1 MVQVDCNFDPHMRQ
15 RENSFASFASNA
27 SIGTIPGSSSLHLPF
42 PSLLTRSSSES
53 CTPTSPRFYQPS
65 ETFPS
70 SLRQENSYSSAVD
83 EFWPCLRLHPAID
96 EVLIKLLDDL
106 KGGRFTYTIAWQIM
120 NIVDLNI
127 VYRLSV
133 STSPSSPGEPSVGET
148 LPQNALLTA
157 GPVLDCVKYFCQQH
171 VDHHIAPDCFMERGI
186 QIRALV
192 SCLSLLALMDPS
204 HERKPRMSAE
214 LRRTIEDGITTFTA
228 DLNKSGGSA
237 ADKGDCE
244 FMARYALNLLRGF
257 PDDKRPAAK
266 LADILMG
273 VLFAAGMA
281 YQYNGPGVIK
291 QLKSA
296 VSNIQPKLDN
306 WHAEFDQLHHLVGF
320 VFRSER
326 EGILLTDMW

>member
-1 MVQVDCNFDPHMRQ
+1 
-15 RENSFASFASNA
+15 
-27 SIGTIPGSSSLHLPF
+27 
-42 PSLLTRSSSES
+42 
-53 CTPTSPRFYQPS
+53 
-65 ETFPS
+65 
-70 SLRQENSYSSAVD
+70 
-83 EFWPCLRLHPAID
+83 
-96 EVLIKLLDDL
+96 
-106 KGGRFTYTIAWQIM
+106 M

-133 STSPSSPGEPSVGET
+133 STSPSSPGEPSVGKA
-148 LPQNALLTA
+148 LPQNALLET
-157 GPVLDCVKYFCQQH
+157 GTVLDCVKYFCQQH

-192 SCLSLLALMDPS
+192 SCLSLLALMDPPD
-204 HERKPRMSAE
+204 ERRPARLTVE
-214 LRRTIEDGITTFTA
+214 LRKTIEDGITTFVA

-281 YQYNGPGVIK
+281 YQYNGPGVIR
-291 QLKSA
+291 QLQSA

-320 VFRSER
+320 IFKGEC
-326 EGILLTDMW
+326 EDILLTDVC

>member
-1 MVQVDCNFDPHMRQ
+1 
-15 RENSFASFASNA
+15 
-27 SIGTIPGSSSLHLPF
+27 
-42 PSLLTRSSSES
+42 
-53 CTPTSPRFYQPS
+53 
-65 ETFPS
+65 
-70 SLRQENSYSSAVD
+70 
-83 EFWPCLRLHPAID
+83 
-96 EVLIKLLDDL
+96 
-106 KGGRFTYTIAWQIM
+106 
-120 NIVDLNI
+120 
-127 VYRLSV
+127 
-133 STSPSSPGEPSVGET
+133 
-148 LPQNALLTA
+148 
-157 GPVLDCVKYFCQQH
+157 
-171 VDHHIAPDCFMERGI
+171 MERGI

-266 LADILMG
+266 LADILMS

-281 YQYNGPGVIK
+281 YQYNGPGVIR

-320 VFRSER
+320 IFRSER